1 MTLPAHELRNTDW
14 LLDDFVSRVPQ
25 IRHVVLL
32 SGDGLAVGAS
42 SEQERADAERLAAI
56 ASGLHS
62 LANGISR
69 QFHAGAV
76 LQNMVELERGFFFV
90 VAAGD
95 GSRLAVLSEL
105 NADIGLIAYE
115 MTRLV
120 QRVSEHLG
128 QPLRTEI
135 PGLLHEPDGTT
146 P

>member
-1 MTLPAHELRNTDW
+1 MTLTPQELQNTNW

-62 LANGISR
+62 LAKGISS
-69 QFHAGAV
+69 QFNAGAV
-76 LQNMVELERGFFFV
+76 LQNMVELEQGFFFV
-90 VAAGD
+90 VTAGN
-95 GSRLAVLSEL
+95 GSRLAVLSEM

-120 QRVSEHLG
+120 QRVSEHLD
-128 QPLRTEI
+128 QPLRTAVTGLY
-135 PGLLHEPDGTT
+135 PGSEGVAL
-146 P
+146 